1 MSPRS
6 TTNGQWTR
14 VFLRNRDELA
24 EAERSLGVR
33 LQRSTDTLGATVFP
47 VRLVHA
53 RPDAAEVHEV
63 VIILRAGQVTT
74 LEAENGAPHLDAVEL
89 RLLRDSRA
97 EFGPAGVILGLIEVG
112 FDASAGSLAML
123 ERELREVH
131 ASKSTL
137 VGEAE
142 RLRTVGV
149 SDLPAVSEILTS
161 IDEVLS
167 HTSYTVNRLSQLARR
182 VRRGLAVG
190 DAAGR
195 ARAADLVTQGD
206 ALTRRVEFIVDR
218 HRFHRQSA
226 SQQIS
231 TSDLNIVKIFTVLW
245 AILIPGTTLI
255 NWYGQ
260 NFAVMPALSWPY
272 TSPVQLIGV
281 FLLTALP
288 IYVIKRAGQLR

>member
-6 TTNGQWTR
+6 TTHGEWTR
-14 VFLRNRDELA
+14 VFLRDRADLIAA
-24 EAERSLGVR
+24 EQSLGVR
-33 LQRSTDTLGATVFP
+33 VQRATDAAGTTVFP
-47 VRLVHA
+47 LRLIHV
-53 RPDAAEVHEV
+53 RPDAAEIHELV
-63 VIILRAGQVTT
+63 LVLQDGQIMT
-74 LEAENGAPHLDAVEL
+74 LEPENGAPHLDAVEL

-97 EFGPAGVILGLIEVG
+97 AFSPEAVVLALIQEG
-112 FDASAGSLAML
+112 FQASASSLTML
-123 ERELREVH
+123 EADLRDVH

-137 VGEAE
+137 VGDGEK
-142 RLRTVGV
+142 LRTVGV
-149 SDLPAVSEILTS
+149 SDLPAVSEILKN

-167 HTSYTVNRLSQLARR
+167 HTSYTVSRLSQLARLL
-182 VRRGLAVG
+182 RREIP
-190 DAAGR
+190 AADTV
-195 ARAADLVTQGD
+195 AKAQTIDLVTQGD
-206 ALTRRVEFIVDR
+206 ALARRVEFIVDR

-226 SQQIS
+226 AQQIS

-260 NFAVMPALSWPY
+260 NFAVMPALSWDF
-272 TSPVQLIGV
+272 TSPIQLVGV